1 MPSGQAFRLVLR
13 CGAPRGL
20 PAELAWTGG
29 IGAARRPRLHA
40 TLRGGEAGR
49 SKVKGQ
55 KANVKS
61 DGILP
66 FDLCDLHFDP
76 LPLPPQGVQHVAELL
91 EGLRYTQRYE
101 AAKRAGQK
109 SKVKRQM

>member
-1 MPSGQAFRLVLR
+1 M
-13 CGAPRGL
+13 
-20 PAELAWTGG
+20 
-29 IGAARRPRLHA
+29 
-40 TLRGGEAGR
+40 
-49 SKVKGQ
+49 
-55 KANVKS
+55 KS

>member
-1 MPSGQAFRLVLR
+1 M
-13 CGAPRGL
+13 
-20 PAELAWTGG
+20 
-29 IGAARRPRLHA
+29 
-40 TLRGGEAGR
+40 
-49 SKVKGQ
+49 
-55 KANVKS
+55 KS

-91 EGLRYTQRYE
+91 EGLGYTQHYE

-109 SKVKRQM
+109 STVKRQMANVKSHGILPFDPALRDDLHFDLPFDVS